1 MEILDYYREIQLEA
15 NKDAY
20 KVTCHYLTVKD
31 GNPEPHGSGVFVKI
45 GTERFLLTAA
55 HVVDNFE
62 NDIYV
67 GIKNHTLLK
76 LGGDLTANRA
86 PGSRNDDRID
96 IAIMKLSQQTIE
108 QIRDTYDF
116 LDYNEIG
123 INHEFKPLPMYQ
135 SVGFPASRS
144 KYNKYKNELKSK
156 PFLYT
161 TMPAQPEI
169 YEELECEPFL
179 NIIVHYDKNKVRDY
193 KTGQLVTGP
202 DAYGISGS
210 GLWHT
215 PSQLKATGEK
225 IEKKLVGIMTEWPI
239 KNRKYWI
246 GTRIDVF
253 TEIIRQKYGLGITQ
267 SKIVKVNLE

>member
-15 NKDAY
+15 NKDAF
-20 KVTCHYLTVKD
+20 KVTCHYLTVENGIPK
-31 GNPEPHGSGVFVKI
+31 PHGSGVFVQIANEK
-45 GTERFLLTAA
+45 FLLTAA
-55 HVVDNFE
+55 RVIDKLE

-67 GIKNHTLLK
+67 GINNNTVLK
-76 LGGDLTANRA
+76 LGGELTANRA
-86 PGSRNDDRID
+86 PGSRDDDKID
-96 IAIMKLSQQTIE
+96 IAIMKLSQETIE
-108 QIRDTYDF
+108 QIQDTYTF

-123 INHEFKPLPMYQ
+123 INHDFKPLPMYQ
-135 SVGFPASRS
+135 SVGFPASWS
-144 KYNKYKNELKSK
+144 KYNRHKNELKSK

-161 TMPAQPEI
+161 TMPAELEV
-169 YEELECEPFL
+169 YEELGCEQHY
-179 NIIVHYDKNKVRDY
+179 NIVVHYDKNKVRDY
-193 KTGQLVTGP
+193 KTGNLMTGP

-225 IEKKLVGIMTEWPI
+225 IEKLLVGIMTEWPI
-239 KNRKYWI
+239 RNRKYWI

-267 SKIVKVNLE
+267 SRIVKVNLD